1 MIVTRFAPSPTGY
14 LHLGHAYAALFAY
27 EAGERFVLRIEDIDG
42 ARCRMEYLDAIYKDL
57 AWLGIKWNPTEV
69 LIQSEHIEDYQ
80 KTLKK
85 LDDMG
90 LIYRCYCTRRQIK
103 EEAARI
109 GGAPHEGETVI
120 YSGKCRNLGLKDD
133 TRDYSLRLNVGKA
146 IALIGHDLYFE
157 DVRFGKIKANPLRF
171 GDVILGRKDC
181 PASYYLAS
189 VIDDARQGIT
199 LVTRGEDLLAATDI
213 QVLLQALLGLETP
226 LYHHHKLILDDNG
239 KRLAKRADAFALRK
253 FREEGLTPDDIRKM
267 LVI

>member
-27 EAGERFVLRIEDIDG
+27 AAGERFVLRIEDIDS
-42 ARCRMEYLDAIYKDL
+42 ARCRTEYLDAIYEDL
-57 AWLGIKWNPTEV
+57 GWLGIKWNPFEV
-69 LIQSEHIEDYQ
+69 LIQSQHIKDYQ
-80 KTLKK
+80 KALNK
-85 LDDMG
+85 LEEMG
-90 LIYRCYCTRRQIK
+90 LIYRCYCTRKQIK
-103 EEAARI
+103 EEAARM

-120 YSGKCRNLGLKDD
+120 YSGKCRNLNLKDD
-133 TRDYSLRLNVGKA
+133 TRNYSLRLDIGKA
-146 IALIGHDLYFE
+146 MALIGRDLYFE
-157 DVRFGKIKANPLRF
+157 DVRFGKIKANPSRF

-213 QVLLQALLGLETP
+213 QVLLQALLGFETP
-226 LYHHHKLILDDNG
+226 LYHHHKLILDESG

-253 FREEGLTPDDIRKM
+253 FREEGLTPDDIMGM
-267 LVI
+267 LVL

>member
-27 EAGERFVLRIEDIDG
+27 AAGERFVLRIEDIDS
-42 ARCRMEYLDAIYKDL
+42 ARCRTEYLDAIYEDL
-57 AWLGIKWNPTEV
+57 AWLGIKWNPSEV
-69 LIQSEHIEDYQ
+69 LIQSQYIKDYQ
-80 KTLKK
+80 KALNK
-85 LDDMG
+85 LEEMG
-90 LIYRCYCTRRQIK
+90 LIYRCYCTRKQIK
-103 EEAARI
+103 EEAARM

-120 YSGKCRNLGLKDD
+120 YSGKCRNLNLKDD
-133 TRDYSLRLNVGKA
+133 TRNYSLRLDIGKA
-146 IALIGHDLYFE
+146 MALIGRDLYFE
-157 DVRFGKIKANPLRF
+157 DVRFGKIKANPSRF

-213 QVLLQALLGLETP
+213 QVLLQALLGFETP
-226 LYHHHKLILDDNG
+226 LYHHHKLILDESG

-253 FREEGLTPDDIRKM
+253 FREEGLTPDDIMGM
-267 LVI
+267 LVL